1 MFACAI
7 LIAPAARSALISNSK
22 VYLWPLSTA
31 LSQNPSLVQSPV
43 VQQHK
48 QATLLPAVRS
58 FQTTPVSRDIDSADK
73 FIGAGAATVGVAG
86 SDCSRTKAKMNKSSS
101 LKDSK
106 VRDSEKSLCKLASHE
121 FATIKETIT
130 FVDKTLFIK
139 CLLSDTSKIVLLTAP
154 RAFGKTTLM
163 DMLKQFLLG
172 KRSLF
177 ENLKICTEETQFFS
191 KHCRSHPVIH
201 IDLGSVRG
209 SSFTQVKHK
218 LSFAINRAFQEHKY
232 LVKKTDDGRIVWT
245 SEKLSISHIDVERFE
260 DFYVRKKCVT
270 LREADLEASLTF
282 LSEVLHTHYEE
293 KVFILIDEYD
303 APAVG
308 LVFESCPN
316 KDDIRLIHD
325 CLKRFVA
332 NTLKFNDFIERS
344 LIFAC
349 VRLAGAFSGDAARVI
364 KHYPFLSDFRYA
376 PYLGFTDEEVKQL
389 LELPE
394 VKAACGKV
402 TFKTITKWYDGY
414 MVSNSPLKIFS
425 SWSVLNLL
433 EGVYTTGTLK
443 YSSFWIDT
451 GHVENLRELFAEPS
465 VREKIEELISD
476 SEVKI
481 RRVPSVNVQHLKSL
495 RQLIFLEFD
504 EISEENVELFLQFL
518 ADSGYFNIL
527 SIDKKKDEIETNT
540 EHFENDSKWCILKIP
555 NFEIKQHIR
564 NVCYSE
570 ALATVFE
577 FNLKATSIENY
588 LSALK
593 LVLESTSER
602 AFVDL
607 ANAVL
612 VLLSESQGI
621 MNEKEHHHILYTL
634 AYNSKYFEI
643 HSEVQIKKKRKGPG
657 IANTLDMVIISKN
670 VGIIFEYKMN
680 SKSANEALQQ
690 IFDKQYY
697 TKFDEPDYKHIS
709 KKIYAGLTFKTEEKN
724 VFINYQVGTEGISKS
739 VCSDI
744 LL

>member
-1 MFACAI
+1 
-7 LIAPAARSALISNSK
+7 
-22 VYLWPLSTA
+22 
-31 LSQNPSLVQSPV
+31 
-43 VQQHK
+43 
-48 QATLLPAVRS
+48 
-58 FQTTPVSRDIDSADK
+58 
-73 FIGAGAATVGVAG
+73 
-86 SDCSRTKAKMNKSSS
+86 MNESSS
-101 LKDSK
+101 LNDSK
-106 VRDSEKSLCKLASHE
+106 DSEKSLCKLASHK

-172 KRSLF
+172 QKSLF

-191 KHCRSHPVIH
+191 KHCKLHPVIH

-209 SSFTQVKHK
+209 SSFTDVKQK
-218 LSFAINRAFQEHKY
+218 LALAINYTFREHSY
-232 LVKKTDDGRIVWT
+232 LVKKTDDGTLAWA
-245 SEKLSISHIDVERFE
+245 SDKLNMSSIDVEDFE
-260 DFYVRKKCVT
+260 NFYVKKKCASSS
-270 LREADLEASLTF
+270 EADLVDSLNF

-293 KVFILIDEYD
+293 DVFVLIDEYD

-316 KDDIRLIHD
+316 KDDIGLIND
-325 CLKRFVA
+325 FLKRFMA
-332 NTLKFNDFIERS
+332 NTLKFNDFIKRS

-364 KHYPFLSDFRYA
+364 KHYPFLSDLGYA

-402 TFKTITKWYDGY
+402 TFKIITKC
-414 MVSNSPLKIFS
+414 

-433 EGVYTTGTLK
+433 ESVYTTGTLK

-451 GHVENLRELFAEPS
+451 GHVRNLGKLFAEPS
-465 VREKIEELISD
+465 VREKIEELISNG
-476 SEVKI
+476 EVKI
-481 RRVPSVNVQHLKSL
+481 RTVKSVNVDHLTSL
-495 RQLIFLEFD
+495 KELICLQFD
-504 EISEENVELFLQFL
+504 EISKENVELFLQFL

-527 SIDKKKDEIETNT
+527 SIDKKTDEIETNT
-540 EHFENDSKWCILKIP
+540 EDEDIEEGADFENDSTSCVLKIP

-564 NVCYSE
+564 NACYSE
-570 ALATVFE
+570 VLATVSE
-577 FNLKATSIENY
+577 FHLRATSIKNY
-588 LSALK
+588 VSALK
-593 LVLESTSER
+593 LLLQSTSER
-602 AFVDL
+602 AFVDF

-612 VLLSESQGI
+612 VLLSQSQKI
-621 MNEKEHHHILYTL
+621 MNETELHHILYTL
-634 AYNSKYFEI
+634 VYNSRYFET
-643 HSEVQIKKKRKGPG
+643 HSEVQIKKKRKRPG
-657 IANTLDMVIISKN
+657 IANTLDVVIISKN
-670 VGIIFEYKMN
+670 VGIIFEYKMY

-690 IFDKQYY
+690 IFEKQYY

-709 KKIYAGLTFKTEEKN
+709 KKIYAGLTFEPEEKK
-724 VFINYQVGTEGISKS
+724 VFITYQVGTEGISKS
-739 VCSDI
+739 VCSDT

>member
-1 MFACAI
+1 
-7 LIAPAARSALISNSK
+7 
-22 VYLWPLSTA
+22 
-31 LSQNPSLVQSPV
+31 
-43 VQQHK
+43 
-48 QATLLPAVRS
+48 
-58 FQTTPVSRDIDSADK
+58 
-73 FIGAGAATVGVAG
+73 
-86 SDCSRTKAKMNKSSS
+86 MNESSS
-101 LKDSK
+101 LNDSK
-106 VRDSEKSLCKLASHE
+106 DSEKSLCKLASHK

-172 KRSLF
+172 QKSLF

-191 KHCRSHPVIH
+191 KHCKLHPVIH

-209 SSFTQVKHK
+209 SSFTDVKQK
-218 LSFAINRAFQEHKY
+218 LALAINYTFREHSY
-232 LVKKTDDGRIVWT
+232 LVKKTDDGTLAWA
-245 SEKLSISHIDVERFE
+245 SDKLNMSSIDVEDFE
-260 DFYVRKKCVT
+260 NFYVKKKCASSS
-270 LREADLEASLTF
+270 EADLVDSLNF

-293 KVFILIDEYD
+293 DVFVLIDEYD

-316 KDDIRLIHD
+316 KDDIGLIND
-325 CLKRFVA
+325 FLKRFMA
-332 NTLKFNDFIERS
+332 NTLKFNDFIKRS

-364 KHYPFLSDFRYA
+364 KHYPFLSDLGYA

-402 TFKTITKWYDGY
+402 TFKIITKWYDGY

-433 EGVYTTGTLK
+433 ESVYTTGTLK

-451 GHVENLRELFAEPS
+451 GHVRNLGKLFAEPS
-465 VREKIEELISD
+465 VREKIEELISNG
-476 SEVKI
+476 EVKI
-481 RRVPSVNVQHLKSL
+481 RT
-495 RQLIFLEFD
+495 FD
-504 EISEENVELFLQFL
+504 EISKENVELFLQFL

-527 SIDKKKDEIETNT
+527 SIDKKTDEIETNT
-540 EHFENDSKWCILKIP
+540 EDEDIEEGADFENDSTSCVLKIP

-564 NVCYSE
+564 NACYSE
-570 ALATVFE
+570 VLATVSE
-577 FNLKATSIENY
+577 FHLRATSIKNY
-588 LSALK
+588 VSALK
-593 LVLESTSER
+593 LLLQSTSER
-602 AFVDL
+602 AFVDF

-612 VLLSESQGI
+612 VLLSQSQKI
-621 MNEKEHHHILYTL
+621 MNETELHHILYTL
-634 AYNSKYFEI
+634 VYNSRYFET
-643 HSEVQIKKKRKGPG
+643 HSEVQIKKKRKRPG
-657 IANTLDMVIISKN
+657 IANTLDVVIISKN
-670 VGIIFEYKMN
+670 VGIIFEYKMY

-690 IFDKQYY
+690 IFEKQYY

-709 KKIYAGLTFKTEEKN
+709 KKIYAGLTFEPEEKK
-724 VFINYQVGTEGISKS
+724 VFITYQVGTEGISKS
-739 VCSDI
+739 VCSDT